1 MNTFL
6 ENKHAGIFS
15 VTVPTELRLEQKS
28 LTNCSY
34 PSHFWDQVW
43 HGLKQMSG
51 QDVIQ
56 MAHQAQHLAHK
67 GVVFRLYFL
76 QIQVAQN

>member
-1 MNTFL
+1 
-6 ENKHAGIFS
+6 
-15 VTVPTELRLEQKS
+15 
-28 LTNCSY
+28 
-34 PSHFWDQVW
+34 
-43 HGLKQMSG
+43 MSG

-56 MAHQAQHLAHK
+56 MAQHLAHK